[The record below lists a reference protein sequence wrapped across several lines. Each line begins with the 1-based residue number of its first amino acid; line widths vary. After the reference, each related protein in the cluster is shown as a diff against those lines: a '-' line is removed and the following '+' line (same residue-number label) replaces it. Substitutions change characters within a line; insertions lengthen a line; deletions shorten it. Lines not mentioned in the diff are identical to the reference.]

1 MWWFRFRISIQW
13 SFCED
18 GAKSVSA
25 FRGRNVPKA
34 IMETIKPTV
43 EGAMVEFCSVA
54 ISLAKVFFSDLVEPR
69 N

>member
-1 MWWFRFRISIQW
+1 M
-13 SFCED
+13 
-18 GAKSVSA
+18 
-25 FRGRNVPKA
+25 PKA